1 LTESSRWSTQTRWD
15 PNYRYTL
22 EDLNRLAT
30 MADDARA
37 TGTGVITMK
46 AEDIQALVRMAIE
59 SLPTGEPS

>member
-1 LTESSRWSTQTRWD
+1 
-15 PNYRYTL
+15 
-22 EDLNRLAT
+22 